1 MALIRIA
8 KLDEITPGQPH
19 PVHPFG
25 QNLVLCRVEDQVY
38 AVYGLCPHSGGP
50 LGQGALHGRMLVCP
64 WHAWEFDCT
73 TGEYDRNPACRLK
86 TYPVTIHNGDVLVEL
101 PDA

>member
-1 MALIRIA
+1 MALTRIA
-8 KLDEITPGQPH
+8 KLDEISSGQPH
-19 PVHPFG
+19 QF
-25 QNLVLCRVEDQVY
+25 QNLVLCRVENQVY
-38 AVYGLCPHSGGP
+38 AVDGLCPHSGGP

-73 TGEYDRNPACRLK
+73 TGEHDRNPACRLK
-86 TYPVTIHNGDVLVEL
+86 TYPVTIRDGDVLVEL

>member
-1 MALIRIA
+1 MPLTRIA
-8 KLDEITPGQPH
+8 QLYEITPRQPH
-19 PVHPFG
+19 PF

-38 AVYGLCPHSGGP
+38 AVDGLCPHSGGP

-73 TGEYDRNPACRLK
+73 TGEHDRNPACRLK
-86 TYPVTIHNGDVLVEL
+86 TYPVVIRNGDVLVEL

>member
-1 MALIRIA
+1 MPLTRIA
-8 KLDEITPGQPH
+8 QLYEITPGQPH
-19 PVHPFG
+19 PF

-38 AVYGLCPHSGGP
+38 AVDGLCPHSGGP

-73 TGEYDRNPACRLK
+73 TGEHDRNSACRLK
-86 TYPVTIHNGDVLVEL
+86 IYPVTVRNGDVLVEL

>member
-1 MALIRIA
+1 MALTRIA
-8 KLDEITPGQPH
+8 KLDEISSGQPH
-19 PVHPFG
+19 PFHPLG
-25 QNLVLCRVEDQVY
+25 HNLVLCRVENQVY
-38 AVYGLCPHSGGP
+38 AVDGLCPHSGGP

-73 TGEYDRNPACRLK
+73 TGEHDRNPACRLK
-86 TYPVTIHNGDVLVEL
+86 TYPVTIRDGDVLVEL

>member
-1 MALIRIA
+1 MALTRIA
-8 KLDEITPGQPH
+8 KLDEISSGQPH
-19 PVHPFG
+19 QF

-38 AVYGLCPHSGGP
+38 AVDGLCPHSGGP

-73 TGEYDRNPACRLK
+73 NGEHDRNPACRLK
-86 TYPVTIHNGDVLVEL
+86 TYPVTIRNGDVLVEL